1 MKLRLVEGQLAI
13 VYILSACILIE
24 WSIQLIAPFNVLRLV
39 SELNGLMVLSDPRLQ
54 SSHYIFKSLALFV
67 DHGFNLSTIIQL
79 VQPWINMSSFLIIGL
94 IMIAIFHPSELY
106 QRVQR
111 SLLWLYMIYI
121 MLILLISASIAF
133 AFFAS
138 SPSQVLLMVN
148 RAGALGVFGGIGL
161 CGLTLILIS
170 RALVS
175 VVRQNLF
182 KSV

>member
-1 MKLRLVEGQLAI
+1 MKIKLVDAQLAI

-24 WSIQLIAPFNVLRLV
+24 WAIQLIAPFNALRLV
-39 SELNGLMVLSDPRLQ
+39 SELNGLMVLSDPKLQ
-54 SSHYIFKSLALFV
+54 SSHFIFRSLALFV
-67 DHGFNLSTIIQL
+67 DHGFSFTTFIQL
-79 VQPWINMSSFLIIGL
+79 VHPWINMSSFLVIGL

-111 SLLWLYMIYI
+111 SLLWLFMIYI
-121 MLILLISASIAF
+121 ILILIISASIAF

-161 CGLTLILIS
+161 CGLTLYIIS
-170 RALVS
+170 SAIGS
-175 VVRQNLF
+175 VVRQNLS